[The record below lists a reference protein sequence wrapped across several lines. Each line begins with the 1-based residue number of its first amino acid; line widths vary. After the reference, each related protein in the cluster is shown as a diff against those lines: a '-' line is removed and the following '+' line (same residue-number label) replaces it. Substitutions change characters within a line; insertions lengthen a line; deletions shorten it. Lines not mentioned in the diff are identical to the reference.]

1 MFTLR
6 GVRTAAPTRNKR
18 VAFAPSTFL
27 DLLLDELS
35 PIELLGGK
43 QIVGGAVRPQSLLVM
58 ALEYRIGL
66 RVLDLKARTAG
77 APRPIRTTILT
88 LIPGLFENPFL
99 DR

>member
-1 MFTLR
+1 MGQTL
-6 GVRTAAPTRNKR
+6 P
-18 VAFAPSTFL
+18 VALAPSSFL

-43 QIVGGAVRPQSLLVM
+43 QIVCCAVHPQPCLVM
-58 ALEYRIGL
+58 ALEDRKGL

-77 APRPIRTTILT
+77 TARPIRTTILA
-88 LIPGLFENPFL
+88 LIVASFESPFF